1 MWNTIKYDIPEMLD
15 NWRVIPRL
23 LIFMYAVVFYQ
34 TMNWFMLLDNPNNAQ
49 AGFVSVIVGAGAA
62 WFGLYVNS
70 TSTKHDEISVAV
82 PQQTGSIETTRPV
95 EDLAVIDE
103 PVMRPIEEVD
113 DLPPPRRNL
122 G

>member
-1 MWNTIKYDIPEMLD
+1 MWDMIKYEIPEMLD

-34 TMNWFMLLDNPNNAQ
+34 TMNWFMLLENPNNAQ

-70 TSTKHDEISVAV
+70 
-82 PQQTGSIETTRPV
+82 GSGKKVKFETTDRGS
-95 EDLAVIDE
+95 
-103 PVMRPIEEVD
+103 RSS
-113 DLPPPRRNL
+113 
-122 G
+122 

>member
-1 MWNTIKYDIPEMLD
+1 MWDFIKYEIPEMLD

-34 TMNWFMLLDNPNNAQ
+34 TMNWFMLLENPNNAQ

-70 TSTKHDEISVAV
+70 
-82 PQQTGSIETTRPV
+82 GSGKKVRIETT
-95 EDLAVIDE
+95 
-103 PVMRPIEEVD
+103 
-113 DLPPPRRNL
+113 
-122 G
+122 GSGSKTS

>member
-1 MWNTIKYDIPEMLD
+1 MWDMIKYEIPEMLD

-34 TMNWFMLLDNPNNAQ
+34 TMNWFMLLENPNNAQ

-70 TSTKHDEISVAV
+70 
-82 PQQTGSIETTRPV
+82 GSGKKVRFETTRT
-95 EDLAVIDE
+95 
-103 PVMRPIEEVD
+103 
-113 DLPPPRRNL
+113 
-122 G
+122 GSKSS

>member
-1 MWNTIKYDIPEMLD
+1 MWDFIKYEIPEMLD

-34 TMNWFMLLDNPNNAQ
+34 TMNWFMALPDPNNAQ

-70 TSTKHDEISVAV
+70 GSGRKVKFETSTK
-82 PQQTGSIETTRPV
+82 GSKSS
-95 EDLAVIDE
+95 
-103 PVMRPIEEVD
+103 
-113 DLPPPRRNL
+113 
-122 G
+122 

>member
-1 MWNTIKYDIPEMLD
+1 MWNIIKHEIPETLD

-34 TMNWFMLLDNPNNAQ
+34 TMNWFMLLENPNNAQ

-70 TSTKHDEISVAV
+70 
-82 PQQTGSIETTRPV
+82 GSGKKVRFETT
-95 EDLAVIDE
+95 EK
-103 PVMRPIEEVD
+103 
-113 DLPPPRRNL
+113 
-122 G
+122 GSKSS

>member
-1 MWNTIKYDIPEMLD
+1 MWNTIKHEIPEMLD

-34 TMNWFMLLDNPNNAQ
+34 TMNWFMLLENPNNAQ

-70 TSTKHDEISVAV
+70 GSGKKVKFETSDR
-82 PQQTGSIETTRPV
+82 GSRSS
-95 EDLAVIDE
+95 
-103 PVMRPIEEVD
+103 
-113 DLPPPRRNL
+113 
-122 G
+122 

>member
-1 MWNTIKYDIPEMLD
+1 MWKIVKHEIPEMLD

-34 TMNWFMLLDNPNNAQ
+34 TMNWFMLLENPNNAQ

-70 TSTKHDEISVAV
+70 GSGKKVKFETSDR
-82 PQQTGSIETTRPV
+82 GSRSS
-95 EDLAVIDE
+95 
-103 PVMRPIEEVD
+103 
-113 DLPPPRRNL
+113 
-122 G
+122 

>member
-1 MWNTIKYDIPEMLD
+1 MWYTIKYEIPEMLD

-70 TSTKHDEISVAV
+70 
-82 PQQTGSIETTRPV
+82 GSGKRIKIETTDR
-95 EDLAVIDE
+95 
-103 PVMRPIEEVD
+103 
-113 DLPPPRRNL
+113 
-122 G
+122 GSKTS

>member
-1 MWNTIKYDIPEMLD
+1 MWDFIKYEIPEMLD

-34 TMNWFMLLDNPNNAQ
+34 TMNWFMGLPDPNNAQ

-70 TSTKHDEISVAV
+70 GSGRKVKFETSTK
-82 PQQTGSIETTRPV
+82 GSKSS
-95 EDLAVIDE
+95 
-103 PVMRPIEEVD
+103 
-113 DLPPPRRNL
+113 
-122 G
+122 

>member
-1 MWNTIKYDIPEMLD
+1 MWDMIKYEIPEMLD

-34 TMNWFMLLDNPNNAQ
+34 TMNWFMLLENPNNAQ

-70 TSTKHDEISVAV
+70 
-82 PQQTGSIETTRPV
+82 GSGKKVKFETT
-95 EDLAVIDE
+95 
-103 PVMRPIEEVD
+103 
-113 DLPPPRRNL
+113 NK
-122 G
+122 GSKSS

>member
-1 MWNTIKYDIPEMLD
+1 MRNIIKHEIPETLD

-70 TSTKHDEISVAV
+70 GPGKKIK
-82 PQQTGSIETTRPV
+82 IETTDR
-95 EDLAVIDE
+95 
-103 PVMRPIEEVD
+103 
-113 DLPPPRRNL
+113 
-122 G
+122 GSKTS

>member
-1 MWNTIKYDIPEMLD
+1 MWKIVKHEIPEMLD

-34 TMNWFMLLDNPNNAQ
+34 TMNWFMLLENPNNAQ

-70 TSTKHDEISVAV
+70 
-82 PQQTGSIETTRPV
+82 GSGKKIRIETT
-95 EDLAVIDE
+95 
-103 PVMRPIEEVD
+103 
-113 DLPPPRRNL
+113 
-122 G
+122 GSGSKTS

>member
-1 MWNTIKYDIPEMLD
+1 MLD

-34 TMNWFMLLDNPNNAQ
+34 TMNWFMGLPDPNNAQ

-70 TSTKHDEISVAV
+70 GSGKRVKFETSTK
-82 PQQTGSIETTRPV
+82 GSKSS
-95 EDLAVIDE
+95 
-103 PVMRPIEEVD
+103 
-113 DLPPPRRNL
+113 
-122 G
+122 

>member
-1 MWNTIKYDIPEMLD
+1 MWDFIKYEIPEMLD

-34 TMNWFMLLDNPNNAQ
+34 TMNWFMLLENPNNAQ

-70 TSTKHDEISVAV
+70 
-82 PQQTGSIETTRPV
+82 GSGKKVRFETTRT
-95 EDLAVIDE
+95 
-103 PVMRPIEEVD
+103 
-113 DLPPPRRNL
+113 
-122 G
+122 GSKSS

>member
-1 MWNTIKYDIPEMLD
+1 MWDFIKYEIPEMLD

-34 TMNWFMLLDNPNNAQ
+34 TMNWFMLLENPNNAQ

-70 TSTKHDEISVAV
+70 
-82 PQQTGSIETTRPV
+82 GSGKKVKFETTRT
-95 EDLAVIDE
+95 
-103 PVMRPIEEVD
+103 
-113 DLPPPRRNL
+113 
-122 G
+122 GSKSS